1 MYADRS
7 DMVLRFSEYEIV
19 NLENTLNGVE
29 SINSAIRDASDIADG
44 YVGVKYP
51 IPLPEVPKNLK
62 IIICDIARYFLWKNE
77 ASEEVRKR
85 YEDAIAFLKRV
96 ADGKAILTI
105 KITDA
110 SGQDEVVKADTSPQT
125 MPIGTTY
132 RGGVFGDVVLDMMP
146 SIK

>member
-1 MYADRS
+1 MYADRN
-7 DMVLRFSEYEIV
+7 DMVLRFSEREIV
-19 NLENTLNGVE
+19 NLENTLGGVE
-29 SINSAIRDASDIADG
+29 SINSAIQDASDIADG

-62 IIICDIARYFLWKNE
+62 IIICDIARYFLWKTE
-77 ASEEVRKR
+77 ASEEARRR

-105 KITDA
+105 KITDDA
-110 SGQDEVVKADTSPQT
+110 GQEEVVKADTSPQT

-132 RGGVFGDVVLDMMP
+132 RGGVFSDDVLNNIP
-146 SIK
+146 SI

>member
-7 DMVLRFSEYEIV
+7 DMVLRFSEYEIA

-29 SINSAIRDASDIADG
+29 SIDSAIQDASDIADG

-77 ASEEVRKR
+77 ASEEIRKR

>member
-44 YVGVKYP
+44 YVGVKYT

-77 ASEEVRKR
+77 ASEEIRKR

>member
-7 DMVLRFSEYEIV
+7 DMVLRFSEYEIA

-29 SINSAIRDASDIADG
+29 SINSAIQDASDIADG

-62 IIICDIARYFLWKNE
+62 ITICDIARYFLWKNE

>member
-7 DMVLRFSEYEIV
+7 DMVLRFSEYEIA
-19 NLENTLNGVE
+19 NLENTLNGIG
-29 SINSAIRDASDIADG
+29 SINSAIQDASDIADG

-77 ASEEVRKR
+77 ASEEIRKR

-105 KITDA
+105 KITDTA
-110 SGQDEVVKADTSPQT
+110 GQEEVVKADTSPQT

-146 SIK
+146 SIE

>member
-1 MYADRS
+1 MYADRN
-7 DMVLRFSEYEIV
+7 DMVLRFSEYEIA
-19 NLENTLNGVE
+19 NLESTLGGVE
-29 SINSAIRDASDIADG
+29 SINSAIQDASDIADG

-77 ASEEVRKR
+77 ASEEARKR

-105 KITDA
+105 KITD
-110 SGQDEVVKADTSPQT
+110 STGQEEVVKADTSPAT

-132 RGGVFGDVVLDMMP
+132 RGGVFADAVLDMMP
-146 SIK
+146 NIK

>member
-1 MYADRS
+1 MYADRN
-7 DMVLRFSEYEIV
+7 DMVLRFSEYEIA
-19 NLENTLNGVE
+19 NLESTLDGVE
-29 SINSAIRDASDIADG
+29 SINSAIQDASDIADG

-77 ASEEVRKR
+77 ASEEARKR

-110 SGQDEVVKADTSPQT
+110 AGQEEIVKADTSPET

-132 RGGVFGDVVLDMMP
+132 RGGVFADAVLDMMP
-146 SIK
+146 NIK

>member
-1 MYADRS
+1 MYADRN
-7 DMVLRFSEYEIV
+7 DMVLRFSEREIV
-19 NLENTLNGVE
+19 NLENTLGGVE
-29 SINSAIRDASDIADG
+29 SINSAIQDASDIADG

-62 IIICDIARYFLWKNE
+62 IIICDIARYFLWKTE
-77 ASEEVRKR
+77 ASEEARRR

-105 KITDA
+105 KITDDA
-110 SGQDEVVKADTSPQT
+110 GQEEVVKADTSPQT

-132 RGGVFGDVVLDMMP
+132 RGGVVGDDVLNNMP
-146 SIK
+146 SI

>member
-7 DMVLRFSEYEIV
+7 DMVLRFSEYEIA

-29 SINSAIRDASDIADG
+29 SINSAIQDASDIADG
-44 YVGVKYP
+44 YVGVKYS

>member
-1 MYADRS
+1 MYADRN

-19 NLENTLNGVE
+19 SLENTLGGVE
-29 SINSAIRDASDIADG
+29 SINSAIQDASDIADG
-44 YVGVKYP
+44 YIGVKYP

-62 IIICDIARYFLWKNE
+62 IIICDIARYFLWKTE
-77 ASEEVRKR
+77 ASEEARRR

-105 KITDA
+105 KITDNA
-110 SGQDEVVKADTSPQT
+110 GQEEVVKADTSPQT

-132 RGGVFGDVVLDMMP
+132 RGGVFADDVLNNMP
-146 SIK
+146 SI

>member
-1 MYADRS
+1 MYASRN
-7 DMVLRFSEYEIV
+7 DMVLRFGEFEIA
-19 NLENTLNGVE
+19 NLESTLGGVD
-29 SINSAIRDASDIADG
+29 SINSAIQDASDIADG

-51 IPLPEVPKNLK
+51 IPLSEVPKNLK

-77 ASEEVRKR
+77 ASEEIRKR

-105 KITDA
+105 KITNTA
-110 SGQDEVVKADTSPQT
+110 GQEEVVKANTSPTT

-132 RGGVFGDVVLDMMP
+132 KGGVFGDAVLDMMP

>member
-1 MYADRS
+1 MYADRN
-7 DMVLRFSEYEIV
+7 DMVLRFSEREIV
-19 NLENTLNGVE
+19 NLENTLGGVE
-29 SINSAIRDASDIADG
+29 SINSAIQDASDIADG

-62 IIICDIARYFLWKNE
+62 IIICDIARYFLWKTE
-77 ASEEVRKR
+77 ASEEARRR

-105 KITDA
+105 KITDDA
-110 SGQDEVVKADTSPQT
+110 GQEEVVKADTSPQT

-132 RGGVFGDVVLDMMP
+132 RGGVFGDDVLNNMP
-146 SIK
+146 SI

>member
-1 MYADRS
+1 MYADRN
-7 DMVLRFSEYEIV
+7 DMVLRFSEREIV
-19 NLENTLNGVE
+19 NLENTLGGVE
-29 SINSAIRDASDIADG
+29 SINSAIQDASDIADG

-62 IIICDIARYFLWKNE
+62 IIICDIARYFLWKTE
-77 ASEEVRKR
+77 ASEEARRR

-105 KITDA
+105 KITDDA
-110 SGQDEVVKADTSPQT
+110 GQEETVKADTSPQT

-132 RGGVFGDVVLDMMP
+132 RGGVFGDDVLNNMP
-146 SIK
+146 SI

>member
-77 ASEEVRKR
+77 ASEEIRKR